1 MVLLWL
7 QLVLVGMA
15 VMVAMIV
22 TETLLQSFGSYIW
35 ILHVCV
41 PKGPQDKN
49 ACS

>member
-22 TETLLQSFGSYIW
+22 TVIR